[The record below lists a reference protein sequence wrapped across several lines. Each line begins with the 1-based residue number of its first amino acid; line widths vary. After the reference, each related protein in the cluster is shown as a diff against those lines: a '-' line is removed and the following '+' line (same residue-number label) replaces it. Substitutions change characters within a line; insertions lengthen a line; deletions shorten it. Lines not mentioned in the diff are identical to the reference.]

1 MRDLLKGAG
10 AHINCA
16 AELPVAGADA
26 NGDEGE
32 TELVSRPYTPYVYPA
47 HWTHGEAAVGGK
59 NEKRA
64 LEAKEE
70 GKMEEGKMEEGKMEE
85 GKMEEAKEEG
95 KMEEG
100 KTDDD
105 AGRFEVVV
113 KRYETGR
120 LSSHLCSLVV
130 GDMLAMNGPIGGAHQ
145 VSGL

>member
-1 MRDLLKGAG
+1 
-10 AHINCA
+10 
-16 AELPVAGADA
+16 VAGADT

-47 HWTHGEAAVGGK
+47 HWTRGGAAVGGK
-59 NEKRA
+59 NEKRG
-64 LEAKEE
+64 LEAKEEGKMEEAKEEAKEEGKTEE

-85 GKMEEAKEEG
+85 GKMEE
-95 KMEEG
+95 G
-100 KTDDD
+100 KTDSD